1 MLARSDP
8 LSKADG
14 FGRSV
19 VLSGSPSSRFGADPL
34 SAGVSCGH
42 SGMYTCPKV
51 FHCSLP
57 LVTEFNHCPLQ
68 LFTKSE
74 GLFSKTMRAVKFS
87 VSGAFVQRS
96 CSLSFKDPC
105 RNAACEF
112 CQMAC

>member
-1 MLARSDP
+1 MPARSDP

-19 VLSGSPSSRFGADPL
+19 ALSASPSTRLGSDPL
-34 SAGVSCGH
+34 FAGVSCGH

-68 LFTKSE
+68 LFTKYK
-74 GLFSKTMRAVKFS
+74 GLFSKTMRAVEFS
-87 VSGAFVQRS
+87 VSRAFV
-96 CSLSFKDPC
+96 
-105 RNAACEF
+105 
-112 CQMAC
+112 